1 MPMTGDR
8 LKGAKC
14 VWASIV
20 HGNQE
25 LAGGAGCHVKSKQ
38 SSTALYI
45 TWDEWPGGDTA
56 PVPRSWPG
64 QGAATPGDGTFK
76 LSGMCRFRNR

>member
-1 MPMTGDR
+1 MR
-8 LKGAKC
+8 LG
-14 VWASIV
+14 V
-20 HGNQE
+20 HRVGKSRV
-25 LAGGAGCHVKSKQ
+25 GRRGAGSEVKSEQ

-45 TWDEWPGGDTA
+45 TWDKWPGGDTA